1 MTQPHRIRRQRW
13 QVDAPDPA
21 TAFALRSALREEQA
35 RSLLPALEAAFEA
48 AGVGDAVVR
57 IPRLE
62 LHLTL
67 ADPARLAEDL
77 PGQLEAAARRALS
90 GLLAGSGE
98 GASRPGVVGPA
109 ERLRHYLRHG
119 RLPWFEAADEPA
131 ALHRLLAGA
140 AQAWRALPDAGWSEW
155 RACLPE
161 DETGAFAATLR
172 YLQLLDPP
180 ARAALLASAGRR
192 AGVAGRPGVWPVL
205 PVTGAAAGVPPSLA
219 FLAGC
224 LLRAAGR
231 PWPEAAGPIP
241 AALREAGPGGEPVRR
256 ARALGQGAV
265 AGLGWSLEKM
275 PAIGGASLA
284 ESGEGGDDEN
294 ASIDHQDDTA
304 TAPAWPVHAAGLVL
318 LHPFLPQLF
327 AELQLCDGDGRLP
340 ASALPR
346 AAALLYGLASGEAPP
361 GEFVLGLIKPLLG
374 LHPDDPLPVDENDL
388 APGDLAEGE
397 TLLAAVIEHWTALRN
412 TSVDALRLSF
422 LQRRGLLRPA
432 PDGWALHPDGESFDL
447 LLGQLPWGISIVR
460 LPWMSAPVFV
470 EWPTP

>member
-1 MTQPHRIRRQRW
+1 MNQPHRIRRQRW
-13 QVDAPDPA
+13 QVDAPDPTA
-21 TAFALRSALREEQA
+21 AFALRSALREEQA

-48 AGVGDAVVR
+48 EGVGDAVVR

-62 LHLTL
+62 LRLTL
-67 ADPARLAEDL
+67 TDPARLAEEL
-77 PGQLEAAARRALS
+77 PGQLEAAARRALA
-90 GLLAGSGE
+90 GLLAGAGE
-98 GASRPGVVGPA
+98 GTSRPGVVGPA

-140 AQAWRALPDAGWSEW
+140 AQAWAALPDAGWSEW
-155 RACLPE
+155 LACLPE
-161 DETGAFAATLR
+161 DEAGAFATTLR

-180 ARAALLASAGRR
+180 ARAALLASAGGR
-192 AGVAGRPGVWPVL
+192 AGVAGQPGMWPAL
-205 PVTGAAAGVPPSLA
+205 PVPAVGVPPSLPW
-219 FLAGC
+219 LAGC

-231 PWPEAAGPIP
+231 AWPAVAGSMPV
-241 AALREAGPGGEPVRR
+241 ALREAGPGGEPGR
-256 ARALGQGAV
+256 
-265 AGLGWSLEKM
+265 W
-275 PAIGGASLA
+275 GGATEQAPVADWGRSFPDEKP
-284 ESGEGGDDEN
+284 ESSGASPAQSGSRSNDEN
-294 ASIDHQDDTA
+294 ALPDRRDDTV
-304 TAPAWPVHAAGLVL
+304 TTPAWPVHAAGLVL

-327 AELQLCDGDGRLP
+327 AELELTAGDGRLP

-346 AAALLYGLASGEAPP
+346 TAALLYGLASGKAPP

-374 LHPDDPLPVDENDL
+374 LHPDDPLPLDENDL
-388 APGDLAEGE
+388 VPGDLVEGE
-397 TLLAAVIEHWTALRN
+397 ALLAAVIEHWTALRN

-460 LPWMSAPVFV
+460 LPWMTAPIFV

>member
-1 MTQPHRIRRQRW
+1 MTRPHRIRRQRW

-48 AGVGDAVVR
+48 VGVGDAVVR

-62 LHLTL
+62 LRLTL
-67 ADPARLAEDL
+67 SDPARLAEDL
-77 PGQLEAAARRALS
+77 PGQLEAAARRALT
-90 GLLAGSGE
+90 GLLAGAGE
-98 GASRPGVVGPA
+98 GTSRPGVVGQA

-131 ALHRLLAGA
+131 ALYRLLAGA
-140 AQAWRALPDAGWSEW
+140 AQAWAALPDAGWSEW
-155 RACLPE
+155 LACLPE
-161 DETGAFAATLR
+161 DEAGALAATLR

-180 ARAALLASAGRR
+180 ARAALLASAGRQ
-192 AGVAGRPGVWPVL
+192 AWVAGRPGVWPVL
-205 PVTGAAAGVPPSLA
+205 PVAAVGAPPSLP

-231 PWPEAAGPIP
+231 PWPEAAGPMP
-241 AALREAGPGGEPVRR
+241 AALREAGLGDEPARR
-256 ARALGQGAV
+256 ARAQGQGPV
-265 AGLGWSLEKM
+265 ADLGRSLEKM

-284 ESGEGGDDEN
+284 ESGEGADDEN
-294 ASIDHQDDTA
+294 ASLEHQDDTA
-304 TAPAWPVHAAGLVL
+304 TTPAWPVHAAGLVL

-327 AELQLCDGDGRLP
+327 AELELTAGDGSLP

-346 AAALLYGLASGEAPP
+346 AAALLHWLASGEAPP

-397 TLLAAVIEHWTALRN
+397 ALLAAVIEHWTALRN

-432 PDGWALHPDGESFDL
+432 PAGWALHPDCESFDL
-447 LLGQLPWGISIVR
+447 LLGLLPWGISIVR
-460 LPWMSAPVFV
+460 LPWMTAPIFV
-470 EWPTP
+470 EWPSP